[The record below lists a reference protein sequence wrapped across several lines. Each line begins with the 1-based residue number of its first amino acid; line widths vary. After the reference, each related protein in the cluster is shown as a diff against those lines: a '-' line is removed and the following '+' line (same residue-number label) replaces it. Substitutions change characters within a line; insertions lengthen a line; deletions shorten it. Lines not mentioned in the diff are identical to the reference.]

1 MTILPSIDGLSGS
14 LSTNAAS
21 ASVVVVGGM
30 NMDLVAQ
37 STQAV
42 IAGDSN
48 PGRIQSAPGGVARN
62 VAENLARLGHA
73 AELFS
78 LVGDDALGQSLLSA
92 TRAAGVGVDGVQI
105 LAGQGSSTYLS
116 VHTLQGEL
124 DFAINDMALLEQLTP
139 ERLQTQATRLQAA
152 AALVVDANLS
162 PAALGYVLGGSYA
175 GPIFAD
181 AVSLAK
187 CVRLKPWLA
196 AIHTLKVNRLE
207 AQALC
212 GFAVHT
218 HTAAMEAARHLKAQ
232 GVKNVVVSLGE
243 DGACWADAQGQS
255 GHWSAARI
263 QVVNVS
269 GAGDALLAG
278 LVHGHCQG
286 WPLQAALEFAV
297 ACAEITLGSAQANA
311 PDLSVARVEHYQAAR
326 HTACIE
332 H

>member
-1 MTILPSIDGLSGS
+1 MTILPSIDRLSD
-14 LSTNAAS
+14 S
-21 ASVVVVGGM
+21 ASNRAPAAYVAVVGGM

-37 STQAV
+37 STRTV

-62 VAENLARLGHA
+62 IAENLARLGHA
-73 AELFS
+73 TELIS
-78 LVGDDALGQSLLSA
+78 LVGDDALGQSLLTA
-92 TRAAGVGVDGVQI
+92 TRAAGVRVDGVQT
-105 LAGQGSSTYLS
+105 LAGQGTSTYLS
-116 VHTLQGEL
+116 VHNAQGEL

-139 ERLQTQATRLQAA
+139 ERLLSQASRLQAA
-152 AALVVDANLS
+152 SAWVVDANLS
-162 PAALGYVLGGSYA
+162 PAALAYLLGDAYA

-187 CVRLKPWLA
+187 CVRLTPWLA

-212 GFAVHT
+212 GFTVHT
-218 HTAAMEAARHLKAQ
+218 HADAMNAARHLQ
-232 GVKNVVVSLGE
+232 TRGVKNVVVSLGE

-255 GHWSAARI
+255 GLCPAAPI

-278 LVHGHCQG
+278 LLHGHRQG
-286 WPLQAALEFAV
+286 WPLPAALEFGV
-297 ACAEITLGSAQANA
+297 ACAEITLGCAGANA
-311 PDLSVARVEHYQAAR
+311 AELSVARVERHQGSR
-326 HTACIE
+326 HTARIDP
-332 H
+332 

>member
-1 MTILPSIDGLSGS
+1 
-14 LSTNAAS
+14 
-21 ASVVVVGGM
+21 M

-42 IAGDSN
+42 IAEDSN
-48 PGRIQSAPGGVARN
+48 PGHILSAPGGVARN
-62 VAENLARLGHA
+62 IAENLARLGHPTH
-73 AELFS
+73 LIS
-78 LVGDDALGQSLLSA
+78 LVGDDALGQSLLTA
-92 TRAAGVGVDGVQI
+92 TRAAGVRVDGVQM
-105 LAGQGSSTYLS
+105 LAGRGPSTYLS
-116 VHTLQGEL
+116 IHTPQGEL
-124 DFAINDMALLEQLTP
+124 DFAINDMALLEPLTP
-139 ERLQTQATRLQAA
+139 ERLQTQATRLQASA
-152 AALVVDANLS
+152 AWVVDANLS
-162 PAALGYVLGGSYA
+162 PAALGYLLGGSYA

-187 CVRLKPWLA
+187 CARLKPWLA

-207 AQALC
+207 AQALS
-212 GFAVHT
+212 GFTVRTPAD
-218 HTAAMEAARHLKAQ
+218 AIDAARHLQTQ

-243 DGACWADAQGQS
+243 DGACWVNAQGAS
-255 GHWSAARI
+255 GHWLAAAV

-297 ACAEITLGSAQANA
+297 ACAEITLGCDRANA
-311 PDLSVARVEHYQAAR
+311 PDLSVAAVEHHLVSG
-326 HTACIE
+326 HTARTK